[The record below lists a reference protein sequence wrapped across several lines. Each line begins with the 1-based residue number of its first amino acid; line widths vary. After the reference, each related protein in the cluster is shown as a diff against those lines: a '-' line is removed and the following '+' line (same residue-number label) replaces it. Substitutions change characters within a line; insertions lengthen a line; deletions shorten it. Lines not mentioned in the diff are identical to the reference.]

1 MADDHTDVDEANRQ
15 RAKEEERYRDEV
27 SQGGHGAHKPCEKF
41 PIEEA
46 RERNAVDE
54 SRMQTAKKVSGNH
67 PRDGKT
73 EADD

>member
-15 RAKEEERYRDEV
+15 RAKEEERYRGPA

-46 RERNAVDE
+46 REQGLLNDSKGEVGE
-54 SRMQTAKKVSGNH
+54 EGFTSSSR
-67 PRDGKT
+67 R
-73 EADD
+73 